1 MTTQTQHESSSP
13 PPPPLSPPTLLK
25 SSLTPSQ
32 RNTSSNSKDTGILD
46 KGKGNL
52 YIMMHS
58 NRKFIN
64 FKELIAGEYA
74 TPVAIPCGNIRKA
87 ESILNSTQIS
97 TPLLILFQTGINNLD
112 DH

>member
-1 MTTQTQHESSSP
+1 
-13 PPPPLSPPTLLK
+13 
-25 SSLTPSQ
+25 
-32 RNTSSNSKDTGILD
+32 
-46 KGKGNL
+46 
-52 YIMMHS
+52 MHS

-112 DH
+112 DQRPEDVALDLKELAKSFQNKSNCEVFVLGVTPRRTIIKTMSMKSVTS